1 MSEHYNV
8 AQYLKS
14 LSKYMCIMHHDKHV
28 HVHTQQKYTLI
39 GSSTFRSIV
48 SMSS

>member
-8 AQYLKS
+8 AQYLKR
-14 LSKYMCIMHHDKHV
+14 LSKYMCIMHHDK